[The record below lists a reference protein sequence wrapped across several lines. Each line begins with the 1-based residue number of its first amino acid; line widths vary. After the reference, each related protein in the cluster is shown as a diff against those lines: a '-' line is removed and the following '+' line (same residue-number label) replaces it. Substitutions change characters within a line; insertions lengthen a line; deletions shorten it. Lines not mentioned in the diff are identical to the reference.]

1 MDDLKS
7 YLRDTHGITSIK
19 GKILAV
25 FMVGLAVFASS
36 VAIYSDA
43 YTIFTKNVSPSLE

>member
-1 MDDLKS
+1 MIYDVF
-7 YLRDTHGITSIK
+7 RDARGITSSK

-25 FMVGLAVFASS
+25 FMIGLAVFASS

-43 YTIFTKNVSPSLE
+43 YTIFSRNVSPARE